1 MYKCCLISES
11 GVQTFCCQQ
20 GTSFFGD
27 VPMVEFMYPV
37 FTHLP
42 GDSVGDPVLVR
53 VAVGASGLGLYV
65 TLSWCELL

>member
-1 MYKCCLISES
+1 
-11 GVQTFCCQQ
+11 
-20 GTSFFGD
+20 
-27 VPMVEFMYPV
+27 MYPV

-53 VAVGASGLGLYV
+53 VAVGASGLGLYM